1 MSARYDWVRL
11 TDRLTKNARIGTPRL
26 SRCVT
31 VSSCLAVLALRL
43 SREMRVVQGALAH
56 GKLLP
61 EDSSDMTVA
70 RCVALCPTSTL
81 LVSSHH
87 ASQASVQHLPRATLA
102 SIPWLRLVE
111 AKPC

>member
-43 SREMRVVQGALAH
+43 SREMRVVQGALAGLDRRRWLH
-56 GKLLP
+56 IRRGIHSNVQR
-61 EDSSDMTVA
+61 D
-70 RCVALCPTSTL
+70 
-81 LVSSHH
+81 
-87 ASQASVQHLPRATLA
+87 ASLGRQVKQIT
-102 SIPWLRLVE
+102 W
-111 AKPC
+111 